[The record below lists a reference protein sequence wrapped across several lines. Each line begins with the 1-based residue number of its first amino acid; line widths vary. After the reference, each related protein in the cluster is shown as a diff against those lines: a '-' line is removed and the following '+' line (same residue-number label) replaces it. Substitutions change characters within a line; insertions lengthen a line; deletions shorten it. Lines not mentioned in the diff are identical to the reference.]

1 MTGALEKLREAFNSA
16 SPGDFEPGS
25 FADLAYRALPA
36 LIDAS
41 DALRDCLD
49 YIDTTYDLDDGDE
62 VPACAGAGQAAID
75 RLDGNPPS
83 ACSLEVLADR
93 EFELY
98 DFGEGVMVLDHG
110 RWNTSDP
117 RDYTKIAYV
126 EFEDDAPEADS
137 HKVSFH
143 VRFDAAG
150 KVTEAY
156 ALKCDKG
163 QEIGRRGQPKALY
176 KTNIVIWTDYNPQ
189 SVELEN
195 LAREAQSGDA
205 YCSKQEARMVVDPA
219 ADPDWDGNSFF
230 DN

>member
-25 FADLAYRALPA
+25 FADLAYRVMPA

-150 KVTEAY
+150 KVTVAY
-156 ALKCDKG
+156 ALECDKG
-163 QEIGRRGQPKALY
+163 QEIGQRSAQGALQDQHRHLY
-176 KTNIVIWTDYNPQ
+176 R
-189 SVELEN
+189 L
-195 LAREAQSGDA
+195 
-205 YCSKQEARMVVDPA
+205 
-219 ADPDWDGNSFF
+219 
-230 DN
+230 